1 MIIVSLYGQVPPDI
15 LQIALFAKSNSLV
28 LIEDA
33 AQSFGAER
41 KEYKSCS
48 CKIRSSVGPDE
59 ETDATLSSYLEHN
72 MLATTSFFPTKY

>member
-15 LQIALFAKSNSLV
+15 LQIALFAKSNNLV
-28 LIEDA
+28 LLEDA

-48 CKIRSSVGPDE
+48 CKIRPSEGPDE
-59 ETDATLSSYLEHN
+59 EIGIALSSYLEQN